1 MKKMLMLA
9 ATLMVLTIAGNATAN
24 GLEAPYGS
32 AKADTQQRPVLNT
45 VFDVSY
51 DDPQKLTLLY
61 DFIVNTKA
69 VTRGKIVVVSHGP
82 ELKAFAK
89 ENYARYRSIVDKLAA
104 LTSQGVAFHMCRN
117 ALTAAGYAPEDMHG
131 FITVVP
137 SGFADIAYYEY
148 KGFQYINPTPLS
160 TRDIRRA
167 E

>member
-1 MKKMLMLA
+1 MLVA
-9 ATLMVLTIAGNATAN
+9 ALTIAGSAAAN
-24 GLEAPYGS
+24 EAAAPYGS
-32 AKADTQQRPVLNT
+32 ARLNTAQRPVLNT

-51 DDPQKLTLLY
+51 DDPQKLAILY
-61 DFIVNTKA
+61 DFIVHTKA

-89 ENYARYRSIVDKLAA
+89 ENYARYRVIVDKFAT
-104 LTSQGVAFHMCRN
+104 LTSQGVAFHMCGN
-117 ALTAAGYAPEDMHG
+117 ALKVAGYAPQDMHG

-148 KGFQYINPTPLS
+148 KGYQYINPTPLS
-160 TRDIRRA
+160 TKDIRQA